1 MGALFDRE
9 LLVKILGMAGSLHDG
24 EALAAVRKAYALI
37 RDAETTWEELLQP
50 FAQLEIATEAAR
62 QLYEENEALRRL
74 ATATPSA
81 AGADWQIV
89 GNPPAQAQWA
99 LGLFAAHRLHLN
111 IFEEHLLEEVAASR
125 GALTPMQQRFFPRV
139 FQQVCE
145 RCGEA
150 PPL

>member
-1 MGALFDRE
+1 LLDRE

-50 FAQLEIATEAAR
+50 FAQLEIATEAAQ
-62 QLYEENEALRRL
+62 QLYEENEALRRV

>member
-1 MGALFDRE
+1 VLDRE

-37 RDAETTWEELLQP
+37 RDAKTTWDELIQP
-50 FAQLEIATEAAR
+50 FAQLEVATETAR
-62 QLYEENEALRRL
+62 QLYEENEALRRVAM
-74 ATATPSA
+74 ATQSA

-89 GNPPAQAQWA
+89 GEPPAQARWA
-99 LGLFAAHRLHLN
+99 LGLFAAHRVNLN

-139 FQQVCE
+139 FQQLCE